1 VPPFASGQVH
11 LPPSRFMTSRF
22 TFGGTEARRFSCWAM
37 SSSSAEVS
45 TCSSVAPGRTWD
57 WPALAF
63 FSRARNAG
71 ETVTCIRV
79 SVRVSGSTM
88 VRRTSGTELA
98 NSAGACTRPGWAR
111 SRPTSW
117 TLTGAG
123 ATGARS
129 GTTVT
134 TVLVSTTSAGR
145 ISATTCLASSF
156 EQRKNLAGT
165 VARFSSVMTLASCG
179 TFETQSRP
187 SRRGSASSGKRPRS
201 RAATW
206 R

>member
-1 VPPFASGQVH
+1 
-11 LPPSRFMTSRF
+11 M
-22 TFGGTEARRFSCWAM
+22 
-37 SSSSAEVS
+37 
-45 TCSSVAPGRTWD
+45 
-57 WPALAF
+57 
-63 FSRARNAG
+63 
-71 ETVTCIRV
+71 
-79 SVRVSGSTM
+79 
-88 VRRTSGTELA
+88 
-98 NSAGACTRPGWAR
+98 
-111 SRPTSW
+111 
-117 TLTGAG
+117 
-123 ATGARS
+123 
-129 GTTVT
+129 T
-134 TVLVSTTSAGR
+134 TVLVSTTSTGR